1 MSWKIMAPPPTS
13 QLIELEYMEFYWL
26 ERSEQSYQPQSR
38 FWCIVHSI
46 VGSVKRHENL
56 NLYYIKSINS

>member
-1 MSWKIMAPPPTS
+1 MAPPSTI

-26 ERSEQSYQPQSR
+26 ERSERGYQPQSR

-56 NLYYIKSINS
+56 YLTLLYYIKSINS